1 VESRSSSDLS
11 ISFFGALG
19 IEPRFDIDL
28 GELERAFH
36 ARSAEVHPD
45 RFASAPAAER
55 VAALSKSMELNQA
68 YKTLKRPVPR
78 AEYLLARAGKGIA
91 EGEKVDASFLA
102 EVLELREE
110 LEEARAAAKL
120 DEVTRLERVMKARHD
135 GLVAG
140 LAPAFAKGDLADARK
155 IVIELRYV
163 ARYLEACDAALDED
177 AA

>member
-1 VESRSSSDLS
+1 MESRSSSDLFAS
-11 ISFFGALG
+11 LG
-19 IEPRFDIDL
+19 IEPRFDLDL
-28 GELERAFH
+28 AQLEQAFH

-55 VAALSKSMELNQA
+55 VAALSRSMDLNQA
-68 YKTLKRPVPR
+68 YKTLKRPVSR
-78 AEYLLARAGKGIA
+78 AEYLLARAGHGIA
-91 EGEKVDASFLA
+91 EGDKVDLAFLG

-110 LEEARAAAKL
+110 LEEARAAGKL
-120 DEVTRLERVMKARHD
+120 DDVARLERAMKARHD
-135 GLVAG
+135 GLVAA
-140 LAPAFAKGDLADARK
+140 LAPAFAKGDLAEAKK

>member
-1 VESRSSSDLS
+1 VESRSSSD
-11 ISFFGALG
+11 FFASLG

-28 GELERAFH
+28 AQLEAAFH

-55 VAALSKSMELNQA
+55 VAALSRSMDLNQA

-78 AEYLLARAGKGIA
+78 AEYLLARAGMGIA
-91 EGEKVDASFLA
+91 EGEKVDAAFLA

-110 LEEARAAAKL
+110 LEDARAAAKL
-120 DEVTRLERVMKARHD
+120 DEVARLERAMKARHD

-140 LAPAFAKGDLADARK
+140 LGPAFAKGDLAEARK